1 MLKERAR
8 FVARVLLAADLA
20 AVTGA
25 FLLAYWL
32 RDTLVPWLGV
42 RPQDLYPLRLYLP
55 LLPLALALWGLLL
68 SRAGAYRSHRTISL
82 LEEAWSVLRVAAF
95 ATVLF
100 VLFVYALRLDEA
112 LLGRDKLSRLWL
124 LFFTALSAALVL
136 GQRTLVRLLSRYV
149 RSRGYNY
156 RNILIAGSGPVAA
169 SIVDAIE
176 QHRHWGYHLV
186 GLVGENGAVTDPG
199 LAGRVLLGGLGDLPE
214 LVVREVVDE
223 VIFAVEGTD
232 LDRLEDLILQLE
244 EQGVVVRLA
253 LDLFPHARARVRI
266 GDLEGWPLLTFSA
279 APSSPFLLGL
289 KRGMDLAMSLL
300 LLVLALPAM
309 GLIALAIKATSGGQV
324 LFRQTRCGLNG
335 RRFTL
340 YKFRTMIEDAEVR
353 RAELAHLNEMSG
365 PVFKARRDPRITPL
379 GRLLRRFSLD
389 ELPQLWN
396 VLAGSMSLVG
406 PRPPIPEEVA
416 QYESWQRR
424 RLSMRP
430 GLTCLWQI
438 SGRNELDFDRWM
450 ELDLEYIDRWSPL
463 LDLQILLKTVPV
475 VLSGRGAS

>member
-20 AVTGA
+20 AVTAA
-25 FLLAYWL
+25 FLAAYWL

-42 RPQDLYPLRLYLP
+42 RPLELYPLRQYLP
-55 LLPLALALWGLLL
+55 LLPLALLLWGLLL
-68 SRAGAYRSHRTISL
+68 SRAGAYRSHRTITL
-82 LEEAWSVLRVAAF
+82 VEEAWSVLRVAAF
-95 ATVLF
+95 AAVLF

-124 LFFTALSAALVL
+124 LFFAALSALLVL
-136 GQRTLVRLLSRYV
+136 GQRTGVRLLSRYV
-149 RSRGYNY
+149 RSHGYNY
-156 RNILIAGSGPVAA
+156 RNILIAGTGPVAA
-169 SIVDAIE
+169 SILEAIE

-186 GLVGENGAVTDPG
+186 GVVGEDGEASRRMI
-199 LAGRVLLGGLGDLPE
+199 AGRSPLGELGDLPE
-214 LVVREVVDE
+214 LVGREVVDE
-223 VIFAVEGTD
+223 VIFAVEGTN
-232 LDRLEDLILQLE
+232 LERLEDLILRLE

-266 GDLEGWPLLTFSA
+266 GDLEGWPLLTFSS
-279 APSSPFLLGL
+279 APSSPWLLGL
-289 KRGMDLAMSLL
+289 KRGMDLGVTLL
-300 LLVLALPAM
+300 LLLLALPAM
-309 GLIALAIKATSGGQV
+309 GLIALAIKASSQGDV
-324 LFRQTRCGLNG
+324 LFRQIRCGLNG

-340 YKFRTMIEDAEVR
+340 YKFRTMVEDAEHR
-353 RAELAHLNEMSG
+353 RAALEHLNEMTG
-365 PVFKARRDPRITPL
+365 PVFKARRDPRVTPL

-416 QYESWQRR
+416 RYERWQRR

-438 SGRNELDFDRWM
+438 SGRNEVDFDRWM
-450 ELDLEYIDRWSPL
+450 ELDLEYIDSWSPL
-463 LDLQILLKTVPV
+463 LDVRILLKTVPV

>member
-8 FVARVLLAADLA
+8 LVARALLTADLA
-20 AVTGA
+20 AVAAA

-55 LLPLALALWGLLL
+55 LLPLALVLWGVLLA
-68 SRAGAYRSHRTISL
+68 RVGAYRSHRAATL

-100 VLFVYALRLDEA
+100 VLVVYVLRLDEA
-112 LLGRDKLSRLWL
+112 LLGRDKLSRLWI
-124 LFFTALSAALVL
+124 LFFSVLSAVLVL

-156 RNILIAGSGPVAA
+156 RNIVIAGTGPVAS
-169 SIVDAIE
+169 SIVEAIE
-176 QHRHWGYHLV
+176 QHRHWGYHLTGV
-186 GLVGENGAVTDPG
+186 VGEDGSSALHPPG
-199 LAGRVLLGGLGDLPE
+199 GRPLLGNLADLPE
-214 LVVREVVDE
+214 LVAREVIDE
-223 VIFAVEGTD
+223 VIFAVEATD
-232 LDRLEDLILQLE
+232 LERLEDLILGLE

-266 GDLEGWPLLTFSA
+266 GDFDGWPILTFSS
-279 APSSPFLLGL
+279 APSSPFLLAL
-289 KRGMDLAMSLL
+289 KRSMDLAVSGL

-309 GLIALAIKATSGGQV
+309 GAIAMAIKITSKGDV
-324 LFRQTRCGLNG
+324 LFRQVRCGLNG

-340 YKFRTMIEDAEVR
+340 YKFRTMVADAEHR
-353 RAELAHLNEMSG
+353 RASFEHLNEMTG
-365 PVFKARRDPRITPL
+365 PVFKARRDPRVTPL

-396 VLAGSMSLVG
+396 VVAGSMSLVG

-416 QYESWQRR
+416 QYERWQRR

-438 SGRNELDFDRWM
+438 SGRNDLDFDRWM

-463 LDLQILLKTVPV
+463 LDLKILFKTVPV